1 MEMSHDILGPGQAR
15 SSLTTDKQTEIQ
27 LKNYQNRN
35 QHQILHKYTK
45 IEQNRTIK
53 SRDTTTSGFLQ

>member
-1 MEMSHDILGPGQAR
+1 MEMSHDRLGPGQAR